1 MKRKLALLL
10 AAVMVAAM
18 VPVSAFALTQSYIS
32 GAVKVE
38 KDTILDD
45 VIAPVLTIEDKYEH
59 IAGASTAQ
67 QFYLTLEGAEWDV
80 AYFGDDVEDAE
91 DGINALLENADA
103 TWMTKTLLS
112 VVPTIAAETEDGEIV
127 LPLEG
132 VKVTGDEAKIT
143 ISGNNLITADA
154 FVFAYTAGKGAD
166 AKVAE
171 MVDVPVEGDEV
182 EIKDI
187 IITEAV
193 AGTIDP
199 AKNITLR
206 LYGNYKFYTDDL
218 VADTVV
224 DGAKY
229 YEVPAG
235 LDVTGD
241 NNLDETDADHEVLLS
256 EDKEELVINLAG
268 KKTTTAGMLVITGI
282 KVVPTRDC
290 EAGDIAEIYVKGA
303 GVNGTAL
310 EVAQGVNYGVTLTVE
325 DKKLPVFYSGRNYA
339 AKDDY
344 TLEVTIKETAPDSW
358 WAGDRR
364 TTLVFPEGI
373 EIVDVK
379 VEKISSNLTFN
390 GWNPEYNVVDLD
402 VDKSDAEVCAEL
414 KLKFKVSVA
423 PDFAGDIV
431 CQLTG
436 PAVPADQEQVVAEA
450 QYPVTFDVEVKDVSI
465 DYRHVAVGDI
475 VIKEAF
481 AGALEKDDVL
491 TLNVEWIGLEK
502 GVKITVEEGDIKLEE
517 DKPENS
523 GDLAFEVKRA
533 SYKTPAVI
541 RISNVEAFLERNIPA
556 GEYPLTLDYTP
567 KAQNAYFKN
576 YVEKDSKALVN
587 NGLFDIDEIELAP
600 AYINVI
606 TAGRDQDDSSFTT
619 QIKVTVGADTMVVG
633 QGTIALDVPAYI
645 ANGYTMLPVR
655 AVADALSA
663 NAATVLWN
671 GETQTVTI
679 AFGARIIS
687 MTIGSKVMNI
697 NGVEIGMNAAPEL
710 VNNRTFLPLRDLG
723 YALGLT
729 DADIAWD
736 DATKTATL
744 N

>member
-18 VPVSAFALTQSYIS
+18 VPVSAFAKTDSYIS

-59 IAGASTAQ
+59 IADASTAQ

-154 FVFAYTAGKGAD
+154 FTFAYTAGKGAD
-166 AKVAE
+166 AKVAK
-171 MVDVPVEGDEV
+171 MVNVPVEGGEV
-182 EIKDI
+182 QIKDI
-187 IITEAV
+187 LVTEAV
-193 AGTIDP
+193 AGTLKPGKD
-199 AKNITLR
+199 ITLR
-206 LYGNYKFYTDDL
+206 LYGNYEFVDNQGKYDDE
-218 VADTVV
+218 
-224 DGAKY
+224 GNFK
-229 YEVPAG
+229 G
-235 LDVTGD
+235 IKVTGD
-241 NNLDETDADHEVLLS
+241 NTMAVEHTVKVEKDEITITLNKDAKATTS
-256 EDKEELVINLAG
+256 AAMLVIN
-268 KKTTTAGMLVITGI
+268 GI
-282 KVVPTRDC
+282 DIKPTRDTV
-290 EAGDIAEIYVKGA
+290 AGEIAEIYIKGA

-310 EVAQGVNYGVTLTVE
+310 EVAQGVDYGVTFTVE
-325 DKKLPVFYSGRNYA
+325 DKKLPVFYSGRTYSA
-339 AKDDY
+339 AKEEY
-344 TLEVTIKETAPDSW
+344 TLAVKIAEVSPDSW
-358 WAGDRR
+358 WTDRR

-373 EIVDVK
+373 EVVAAK
-379 VEKISSNLTFN
+379 VVSEKNTNLAKGALLTFGDDVEN
-390 GWNPEYNVVDLD
+390 EVDI
-402 VDKSDAEVCAEL
+402 EVKKDDHKALTELEL
-414 KLKFKVSVA
+414 KFVLAVA
-423 PDFAGDIV
+423 PDFAEGEIK

-436 PAVPADQEQVVAEA
+436 PAVPDDMEVTVAEA
-450 QYPVTFDVEVKDVSI
+450 QYPVTFEVEVKDVSI

-556 GEYPLTLDYTP
+556 GEYPLTLGYTP

>member
-45 VIAPVLTIEDKYEH
+45 VIAPVLTIEDKYHHLEN
-59 IAGASTAQ
+59 ASTPQ
-67 QFYLTLEGAEWDV
+67 QFYLTLEGAEWDTV
-80 AYFGDDVEDAE
+80 GEMEGASYTEMS
-91 DGINALLENADA
+91 A
-103 TWMTKTLLS
+103 TVLS
-112 VVPTIAAETEDGEIV
+112 VLPAGGDIV
-127 LPLEG
+127 FSLEG

-154 FVFAYTAGKGAD
+154 FTFAYTAGKGAE
-166 AKVAE
+166 AKIAGKVS
-171 MVDVPVEGDEV
+171 VPVEGGAV
-182 EIKDI
+182 AIKDI
-187 IITEAV
+187 LVTEAV
-193 AGTIDP
+193 AGTLKAGKD
-199 AKNITLR
+199 ITLR
-206 LYGNYKFYTDDL
+206 LYGNYEYNTRAN
-218 VADTVV
+218 VT
-224 DGAKY
+224 
-229 YEVPAG
+229 
-235 LDVTGD
+235 VTGD
-241 NNLDETDADHEVLLS
+241 NNMAAQHAVAIAKDEIKITLGGSATDSA
-256 EDKEELVINLAG
+256 A
-268 KKTTTAGMLVITGI
+268 MLVISGI
-282 KVVPTRDC
+282 EVVPTRDT
-290 EAGDIAEIYVKGA
+290 EAGEVAEIYIKGA
-303 GVNGTAL
+303 GVNGTSL
-310 EVAQGVNYGVTLTVE
+310 EVAEGVDYGVTFTVE
-325 DKKLPVFYSGRNYA
+325 DKKLPVFYSGRAYA
-339 AKDDY
+339 ADDY
-344 TLEVTIKETAPDSW
+344 TLVATIKETAPDSW
-358 WAGDRR
+358 WTDRR

-373 EIVDVK
+373 EVVDVVATK
-379 VEKISSNLTFN
+379 EKNVTFDGFTVDKN
-390 GWNPEYNVVDLD
+390 EVDLL
-402 VDKSDAEVCAEL
+402 VTKTGGAAEL
-414 KLKFKVSVA
+414 KVKFLVSVA
-423 PDFAGDIV
+423 PDFAGDIT

-436 PAVPADQEQVVAEA
+436 PAVPDDMEVTVAEA
-450 QYPVTFDVEVKDVSI
+450 QYPVTFEVEVKDVSI
-465 DYRHVAVGDI
+465 DYRHVALGDI

-481 AGALEKDDVL
+481 AGALKVGK
-491 TLNVEWIGLEK
+491 TIGLSTDHIDLEK
-502 GVKITVEEGDIKLEE
+502 GVKITVEEGDLKLEA
-517 DKPENS
+517 DKPAVT
-523 GDLAFEVKRA
+523 GDLKFQVKKA

-541 RISNVEAFLERNIPA
+541 RISNVEAMLWRDIPA
-556 GEYPLTLDYTP
+556 GEYPLTLVYTGTTD
-567 KAQNAYFKN
+567 AYFMN
-576 YVEKDSKALVN
+576 YVADDTPNVQGK
-587 NGLFDIDEIELAP
+587 FDTDEIELAA
-600 AYINVI
+600 AYVNVI